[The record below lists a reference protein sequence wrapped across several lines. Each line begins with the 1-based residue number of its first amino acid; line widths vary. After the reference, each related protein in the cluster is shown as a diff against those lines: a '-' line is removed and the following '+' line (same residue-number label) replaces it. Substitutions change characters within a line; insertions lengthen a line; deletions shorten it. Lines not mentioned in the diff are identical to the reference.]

1 MSAESTPPPPVPLGS
16 SERLSSEQLSS
27 EQPRPSDPALPKPS
41 MSERLKALVAEWGAL
56 FAVVWFGLFATVL
69 VGFAL
74 AIQLGF
80 EVDSA
85 AGTLGTWGAAYVA
98 TQLTK
103 PLRFGATVVITPA
116 LGAFLKRFRRPAAS
130 PLSPDVP
137 SRERPAEPALDS
149 SPSERG

>member
-1 MSAESTPPPPVPLGS
+1 MSLDSMQQTPG
-16 SERLSSEQLSS
+16 
-27 EQPRPSDPALPKPS
+27 PAGKPS

-56 FAVVWFGLFATVL
+56 LAVVWFSLFAIVL

-80 EVDSA
+80 QTQST

-103 PLRFGATVVITPA
+103 PLRLAATVVITPA
-116 LGAFLKRFRRPAAS
+116 LGAFLRRFRRPDAPPVS
-130 PLSPDVP
+130 
-137 SRERPAEPALDS
+137 AEAALDE
-149 SPSERG
+149 SPSER

>member
-1 MSAESTPPPPVPLGS
+1 MS
-16 SERLSSEQLSS
+16 
-27 EQPRPSDPALPKPS
+27 D
-41 MSERLKALVAEWGAL
+41 RLKALLAEWGAL

-80 EVDSA
+80 EVESA

-116 LGAFLKRFRRPAAS
+116 LGALIKRFRRPPAPLVSGAAAS
-130 PLSPDVP
+130 AVSPTP
-137 SRERPAEPALDS
+137 AAAEPAPGES
-149 SPSERG
+149 SAEPR